1 MAYPQLVQRT
11 EEVDQT
17 SLKSLVCDRFG
28 ISDNV
33 FEDLVFFRS
42 NSRLVSIVNKDHV
55 PVEGHGVEA
64 KGITFL
70 HAQMRFPKLT
80 TAAVFFIGGHA
91 SRNLIEL
98 SRGQTDAF
106 LSRETI
112 SLEDDEIKTC
122 TSQGYVVVKH
132 EGIVMG
138 LGFLRFPAEGG
149 AELESYFPK
158 SWSIEQGGSA
168 FGRPEATSA

>member
-11 EEVDQT
+11 EEVDQS
-17 SLKSLVCDRFG
+17 SLRSLVCDRFG
-28 ISDNV
+28 IVESV
-33 FEDLVFFRS
+33 FENLVFFRS

-80 TAAVFFIGGHA
+80 TAAVFFIGGH
-91 SRNLIEL
+91 STRNVIEL
-98 SRGQTDAF
+98 GRDQTDAF
-106 LSRETI
+106 LSRQTL
-112 SLEDDEIKTC
+112 SLADDEIKTC

-132 EGIVMG
+132 GGVVMG

-168 FGRPEATSA
+168 FGRPEAVSI

>member
-11 EEVDQT
+11 EEVDQS
-17 SLKSLVCDRFG
+17 SLKSLVCERFG
-28 ISDNV
+28 IATAV
-33 FEDLVFFRS
+33 FENLVFFRS

-80 TAAVFFIGGHA
+80 TAAVFFIGGH
-91 SRNLIEL
+91 STRNFIEL
-98 SRGQTDAF
+98 GRDQTDAF
-106 LSRETI
+106 LSRQTLN
-112 SLEDDEIKTC
+112 LEDDEIKTC

-132 EGIVMG
+132 EGVVMG

-168 FGRPEATSA
+168 FGMPETVSL

>member
-11 EEVDQT
+11 EEVDQD
-17 SLKSLVCDRFG
+17 SLRTLVCERFG
-28 ISDNV
+28 IAPGV
-33 FEDLVFFRS
+33 FNNLVFFRS

-80 TAAVFFIGGHA
+80 TAAVYFIGGHA
-91 SRNLIEL
+91 SRNVVSLTRDE
-98 SRGQTDAF
+98 TDAF

-112 SLEDDEIKTC
+112 NLEDAEIERC
-122 TSQGYVVVKH
+122 TSQGYIVVKH

-158 SWSIEQGGSA
+158 SWSIERGGSA
-168 FGRPEATSA
+168 FGSPEQASL

>member
-11 EEVDQT
+11 EEVDQS
-17 SLKSLVCDRFG
+17 SLKSLVCERFG
-28 ISDNV
+28 ISDSV
-33 FEDLVFFRS
+33 FDNLVFFRS

-80 TAAVFFIGGHA
+80 TAAVFFIGGH
-91 SRNLIEL
+91 STRNVVEL
-98 SRGQTDAF
+98 SRGQTDGF
-106 LSRETI
+106 LSRQTL
-112 SLEDDEIKTC
+112 SLDDEAVKCC

-132 EGIVMG
+132 EGVVMG

-168 FGRPEATSA
+168 FGRPESVAL

>member
-11 EEVDQT
+11 AEVDQD
-17 SLKSLVCDRFG
+17 SLKNLVCDRFG
-28 ISDNV
+28 IEPGV
-33 FEDLVFFRS
+33 FNNLVFFRS

-55 PVEGHGVEA
+55 PVDGHGVEA
-64 KGITFL
+64 RGITFL

-91 SRNLIEL
+91 TRNVVRLN
-98 SRGQTDAF
+98 RAQTDAF

-112 SLEDDEIKTC
+112 ALSDDEIKRC
-122 TSQGYVVVKH
+122 DGQGYVVVTH

-158 SWSIEQGGSA
+158 SWSIERGGSA
-168 FGRPEATSA
+168 FGLPEESSL